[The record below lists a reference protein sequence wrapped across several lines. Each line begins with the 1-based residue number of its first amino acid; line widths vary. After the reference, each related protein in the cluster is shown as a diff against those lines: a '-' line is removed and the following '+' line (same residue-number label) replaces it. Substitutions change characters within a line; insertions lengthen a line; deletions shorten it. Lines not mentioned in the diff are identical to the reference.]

1 LVSIH
6 DNIEGKVSRQ
16 AAISFEWDMNLRNKS
31 DLVSGACLAAFGV
44 YLTVAS
50 SRLAYVSEHG
60 PGPGF
65 MPLWLGIGLIV
76 LTLSL
81 IAIDLARPNLERA
94 HKSGTWPVARAL
106 GGWIAVMVG
115 IMFLPRLGFSL
126 SLALLT
132 IFLVVV
138 LDRRSFWTA
147 LGVGFG
153 LALSFYVVFVLAL
166 GLSLPSGPWGF

>member
-1 LVSIH
+1 MDLRKKT
-6 DNIEGKVSRQ
+6 DL
-16 AAISFEWDMNLRNKS
+16 ISGVCIAL
-31 DLVSGACLAAFGV
+31 FGV
-44 YLTVAS
+44 HVAVAS
-50 SRLAYVSEHG
+50 SRLSYVSEHG

-76 LTLSL
+76 LAVAL
-81 IAIDLARPNLERA
+81 IIMDLARPVPERA
-94 HKSGTWPVARAL
+94 SKSETWPVARAL
-106 GGWIAVMVG
+106 GGWLAVMGG
-115 IMFLPRLGFSL
+115 IILLPRLGFSL
-126 SLALLT
+126 SLVLLT

-147 LGVGFG
+147 LSAAFG

>member
-1 LVSIH
+1 M
-6 DNIEGKVSRQ
+6 D
-16 AAISFEWDMNLRNKS
+16 LRNKS
-31 DLVSGACLAAFGV
+31 DLISGVCVAALGV
-44 YLTVAS
+44 YVAVAS
-50 SRLAYVSEHG
+50 SRLPYVFEHG

-65 MPLWLGIGLIV
+65 MPLWLGIGMIV
-76 LTLSL
+76 LALSL
-81 IAIDLARPNLERA
+81 IAIDLTRHAPERTSE
-94 HKSGTWPVARAL
+94 SGTWPVARAL
-106 GGWIAVMVG
+106 GGWLAAMGG
-115 IMFLPRLGFSL
+115 IILLPRLGFSL

-147 LGVGFG
+147 LSVGFG

>member
-1 LVSIH
+1 M
-6 DNIEGKVSRQ
+6 D
-16 AAISFEWDMNLRNKS
+16 LRNKS
-31 DLVSGACLAAFGV
+31 DLISGACLAAFGV
-44 YLTVAS
+44 YIAVAS
-50 SRLAYVSEHG
+50 SRLSYVSEHG

-76 LTLSL
+76 LALSL
-81 IAIDLARPNLERA
+81 IAIDLARPEPKRTI
-94 HKSGTWPVARAL
+94 KSGTWPVMRTL
-106 GGWIAVMVG
+106 GGWLAVMG
-115 IMFLPRLGFSL
+115 SIILLPRLGFSL

-147 LGVGFG
+147 LSVAFG

>member
-1 LVSIH
+1 MDI
-6 DNIEGKVSRQ
+6 
-16 AAISFEWDMNLRNKS
+16 RNKS

-44 YLTVAS
+44 YIAVAS
-50 SRLAYVSEHG
+50 SRLAYVSENG

-65 MPLWLGIGLIV
+65 MPLWLGVGLIV
-76 LTLSL
+76 LALSL
-81 IAIDLARPNLERA
+81 IGIDLARPAAERIR
-94 HKSGTWPVARAL
+94 KSGNWPVARAL
-106 GGWIAVMVG
+106 GGWLAVMGG
-115 IMFLPRLGFSL
+115 IIVLPRLGFSL
-126 SLALLT
+126 GLALLT

-147 LGVGFG
+147 LSVAFG